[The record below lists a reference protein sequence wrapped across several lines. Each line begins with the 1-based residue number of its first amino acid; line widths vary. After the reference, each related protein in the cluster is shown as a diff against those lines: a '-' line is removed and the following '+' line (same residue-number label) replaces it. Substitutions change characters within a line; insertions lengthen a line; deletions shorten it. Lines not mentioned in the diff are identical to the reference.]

1 MPYFNVTFNL
11 ANGAVNKT
19 LVNQS
24 IYSLAYSLDLGFGS
38 FDPAFYSPVN
48 WSQNDAAALAAA
60 NSASYT
66 NGTVTIS
73 NSSNLHTYLYKQN
86 PEDGSQNTTLSFDI
100 NTGVLQSFSAGYGN
114 YPLTA
119 SLYVP
124 TTSTIPGFS
133 IGLIFLSAVATVG
146 IILQRK
152 H

>member
-1 MPYFNVTFNL
+1 MTFNL

-60 NSASYT
+60 NSASDT

-100 NTGVLQSFSAGYGN
+100 NTGVLQAFPQDMA
-114 YPLTA
+114 
-119 SLYVP
+119 
-124 TTSTIPGFS
+124 TIRSRHRYMFRRPQQYLDFPS
-133 IGLIFLSAVATVG
+133 D
-146 IILQRK
+146 
-152 H
+152 